1 MDHTATY
8 SPEDNKLRLYPACKL
23 DASDYERVKAAGF
36 KWAPKQELFVAPM
49 WTPARE
55 DLLIEMCGEVGDE
68 DTSLVDRAE
77 QRADRFEDYSENRA
91 KDAELAREAVS
102 TIADNIPL
110 GQPILVGHHSEKH
123 ARKDAQRIENGMRRA
138 VKMWE
143 QAEYWKQR
151 AAGALSAAK
160 YKERA
165 DVRARRIKGLEADKR
180 KAEKEMEQST
190 KFIKLWSQLDD
201 AEKWKTKGG
210 GILSMIERAKYV
222 ANFDNISKCF
232 LLSEYPAAEGVHA
245 YEGMQS
251 LWSALDGGRITAEQ
265 ARDIAIPIHERGN
278 VWRLRWL
285 DHYVNRIAYE
295 RAMLDEAG
303 GLETDKVKPE
313 IGGAVR
319 TLWGPRGGWAYIIKV
334 NRVTLTIR
342 HQWND
347 GGRIF
352 SHNEPLDKIREVM
365 SKAQVEEARQDG
377 RLTETNNGIGF
388 WLAES
393 PKEPATPKAQTKPET
408 TAFDAMRESLRAGVQ
423 IVTAPQLFPTP
434 RALAERVAKIA
445 DVKQGHRVLEPSAGT
460 GALLGAIGGRMF
472 AHNPEAGA
480 VSAVEINQS
489 LADRLRQE
497 FPLTHVICDDF
508 LKCNGDLGAFD
519 RIVMNPPFANA
530 DDIKHIKHALT
541 MLKPGGRLVAI
552 CANGPR
558 QREALSHLGTWEDLP
573 PGSFATS
580 GTNVNAALLVVQS

>member
-1 MDHTATY
+1 
-8 SPEDNKLRLYPACKL
+8 
-23 DASDYERVKAAGF
+23 
-36 KWAPKQELFVAPM
+36 
-49 WTPARE
+49 
-55 DLLIEMCGEVGDE
+55 
-68 DTSLVDRAE
+68 
-77 QRADRFEDYSENRA
+77 
-91 KDAELAREAVS
+91 
-102 TIADNIPL
+102 
-110 GQPILVGHHSEKH
+110 
-123 ARKDAQRIENGMRRA
+123 
-138 VKMWE
+138 
-143 QAEYWKQR
+143 
-151 AAGALSAAK
+151 
-160 YKERA
+160 
-165 DVRARRIKGLEADKR
+165 
-180 KAEKEMEQST
+180 
-190 KFIKLWSQLDD
+190 
-201 AEKWKTKGG
+201 
-210 GILSMIERAKYV
+210 
-222 ANFDNISKCF
+222 
-232 LLSEYPAAEGVHA
+232 
-245 YEGMQS
+245 
-251 LWSALDGGRITAEQ
+251 
-265 ARDIAIPIHERGN
+265 
-278 VWRLRWL
+278 
-285 DHYVNRIAYE
+285 
-295 RAMLDEAG
+295 
-303 GLETDKVKPE
+303 
-313 IGGAVR
+313 
-319 TLWGPRGGWAYIIKV
+319 V

-352 SHNEPLDKIREVM
+352 NHNEPLDKIREVM

-445 DVKQGHRVLEPSAGT
+445 DVKPGHRVLEPSAGT

>member
-1 MDHTATY
+1 
-8 SPEDNKLRLYPACKL
+8 
-23 DASDYERVKAAGF
+23 
-36 KWAPKQELFVAPM
+36 M

-55 DLLIEMCGEVGDE
+55 DLLLELCDEIGDE
-68 DTSLVDRAE
+68 DTSLADRAE
-77 QRADRFEDYSENRA
+77 SRADRFEDYSSNNAQRA
-91 KDAELAREAVS
+91 NQAHKSVS
-102 TIADNIPL
+102 AICDNIPF
-110 GQPILVGHHSEKH
+110 GQPILIGHHSERH
-123 ARKDAQRIENGMRRA
+123 ARKDAERIENGMRKA
-138 VKMWE
+138 VKLWDT
-143 QAEYWKQR
+143 AEYWKSR
-151 AAGALSAAK
+151 AAGAVRAAK
-160 YKERA
+160 YKELPA
-165 DVRARRIKGLEADKR
+165 VRARRIKGLEADKR
-180 KAEKEMEQST
+180 KQERNLQEAQ
-190 KFIKLWSQLDD
+190 KFLDLWSKDGL
-201 AEKWKTKGG
+201 TF
-210 GILSMIERAKYV
+210 ERAKAI
-222 ANFDNISKCF
+222 ANYDHISKCF

-251 LWSALDGGRITAEQ
+251 LWSALEGGRITAEQ
-265 ARDIAIPIHERGN
+265 AREIAVASHSRYIPHC
-278 VWRLRWL
+278 LRWL

-295 RAMLDEAG
+295 RVMLNEAG
-303 GLETDKVKPE
+303 GIETDKVKPE

-445 DVKQGHRVLEPSAGT
+445 DVKPGHRVLEPSAGT

>member
-1 MDHTATY
+1 MNHTATY
-8 SPEDNKLRLYPACKL
+8 SPEDNKLRLYPAFKL
-23 DASDYERVKAAGF
+23 DKSDYERVKAAGF

-55 DLLIEMCGEVGDE
+55 DLLLELCDEIGDE
-68 DTSLVDRAE
+68 DTSLADRAE
-77 QRADRFEDYSENRA
+77 SRADRFEDYSSNNAQRA
-91 KDAELAREAVS
+91 NQAHKSVS
-102 TIADNIPL
+102 AICDNIPF
-110 GQPILVGHHSEKH
+110 GQPILIGHHSERH
-123 ARKDAQRIENGMRRA
+123 ARKDAERIENGMRKA
-138 VKMWE
+138 VKLWDT
-143 QAEYWKQR
+143 AEYWKSR
-151 AAGALSAAK
+151 AAGAVRAAK
-160 YKERA
+160 YKELPA
-165 DVRARRIKGLEADKR
+165 VRARRIKGLEADKR
-180 KAEKEMEQST
+180 KQERNLQEAQ
-190 KFIKLWSQLDD
+190 KFLDLWSKDGL
-201 AEKWKTKGG
+201 TF
-210 GILSMIERAKYV
+210 ERAKAI
-222 ANFDNISKCF
+222 ANYDHISKCF

-251 LWSALDGGRITAEQ
+251 LWSALEGGRITAEQ
-265 ARDIAIPIHERGN
+265 AREIAVASHSRYIPHC
-278 VWRLRWL
+278 LRWL

-295 RAMLDEAG
+295 RVMLNEAG
-303 GLETDKVKPE
+303 GIETDKVKPE

-352 SHNEPLDKIREVM
+352 NHNEPLDKIREVM

-445 DVKQGHRVLEPSAGT
+445 DVKPGHRVLEPSAGT